1 MKNEVIRRPVHSVPS
16 ARYDSKLFQNRMVA
30 LKSDPVWTKISRFG
44 HPYPPFDWGSGMG
57 VEDVSREDAIALGV
71 IKEDYSPPPSSPLKA
86 FNDGLEASLAFKND
100 EEWQSLKRMF
110 GDQIRQK
117 DGKIAWRNDIIR
129 EAFTANKPFAIRLGE
144 ATPNLLAKLPP
155 SVPKDLCAGK
165 PLIVD
170 ETWLSR
176 KRMGGGNHRD
186 HFYPKEADPRNIPLT
201 VEDLELLPSIWR
213 EPDAVSDKTSDK
225 NRILLEQRAL
235 DGGVYK
241 LVVDVKDRPYVVTFY
256 KNKASAS
263 D

>member
-1 MKNEVIRRPVHSVPS
+1 
-16 ARYDSKLFQNRMVA
+16 MVA

-129 EAFTANKPFAIRLGE
+129 EAFTANKPFALELG
-144 ATPNLLAKLPP
+144 TPTPSLIERISDSDLALHM
-155 SVPKDLCAGK
+155 KDHAFK
-165 PLIVD
+165 VSQ
-170 ETWLSR
+170 EWLSR
-176 KRMGGGNHRD
+176 PRKDGSDHRA
-186 HFYPKEADPRNIPLT
+186 HFYPLEADPRNIPLT
-201 VEDLELLPSIWR
+201 VEDLELLPAIWR
-213 EPDAVSDKTSDK
+213 EPDKVEKVNKTRLLLSMSSLGGGTYKAVV
-225 NRILLEQRAL
+225 
-235 DGGVYK
+235 DGGGYETN
-241 LVVDVKDRPYVVTFY
+241 LVTFY
-256 KNKASAS
+256 KIKNEIEKKA
-263 D
+263 